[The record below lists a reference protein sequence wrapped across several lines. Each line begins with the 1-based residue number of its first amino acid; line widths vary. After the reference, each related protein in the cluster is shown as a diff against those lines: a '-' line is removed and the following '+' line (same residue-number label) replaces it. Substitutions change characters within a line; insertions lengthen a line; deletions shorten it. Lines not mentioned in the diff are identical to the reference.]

1 MKNHFLLNKNITYL
15 NFASFGACPKV
26 VFEDY
31 QNWQLELE
39 NEPAQFITNNG
50 LKYLQQSRESLATYL
65 NCNADDLVYVT
76 NPSYAVNIIAKGLGL
91 KAEDEIL
98 TTNLEYG
105 ACDKTW
111 EYYCKKANAKY
122 VKQTISLPITS
133 KEKLIEEFFS
143 GLTPKTKAIFIS
155 HITSATA
162 LILPVNDICR
172 IAKQKGLI
180 TIVDGAHAPGHI
192 DLNLTLL
199 NADFYTGACHKW
211 MMTAK
216 GSSFLYIKKEFQPF
230 DPLIVSW
237 GYNSIA
243 PSHSLF
249 LDYHQT
255 QGTRDFS
262 AFLTIPKAIEFM
274 NEYNWVEK
282 SNTCKAMVINNA
294 PRFFELLQ
302 SQALC
307 PLTNEFLGQM
317 ISIPIKSANPEKL
330 QKHLFEQYQIEIPV
344 MRLNDSVFLRYSL
357 NAFNTQEDLDKLFD
371 ALKEIKLIPELLLV

>member
-1 MKNHFLLNKNITYL
+1 MKNYFLLNKNITYL

-31 QNWQLELE
+31 QKWQLELE
-39 NEPAQFITNNG
+39 SEPAQFITNNG
-50 LKYLQQSRESLATYL
+50 LKYLQQSRESLAKYI

-76 NPSYAVNIIAKGLGL
+76 NPSYAVNIIAKGLNF
-91 KAEDEIL
+91 KADDEIL

-105 ACDKTW
+105 ACDKAW
-111 EYYCKKANAKY
+111 EYHCQKVNAKY
-122 VKQTISLPITS
+122 VKQTISLPITT
-133 KEKLIEEFFS
+133 KEKLITDFFS

-162 LILPVNDICR
+162 LILPVKDICK
-172 IAKQKGLI
+172 IAKEKGLI
-180 TIVDGAHAPGHI
+180 TIVDGAHVPGHI
-192 DLNLTLL
+192 DLNLTDLDV
-199 NADFYTGACHKW
+199 DFYTGACHKW

-216 GSSFLYIKKEFQPF
+216 GSSFLYIKKEFQPM
-230 DPLIVSW
+230 DPLVVSW
-237 GYNSIA
+237 GYNSVA

-262 AFLTIPKAIEFM
+262 AFLTIPKAIQFM
-274 NEYNWVEK
+274 NEHNWVEK
-282 SNTCKAMVINNA
+282 SNACKAMVISNA

-302 SQALC
+302 SHPLC

-344 MRLNDSVFLRYSL
+344 MRLNESVFLRYSI
-357 NAFNTQEDLDKLFD
+357 NAFNTQEDLDKLYT
-371 ALKEIKLIPELLLV
+371 ALKEIKLIPELLRS